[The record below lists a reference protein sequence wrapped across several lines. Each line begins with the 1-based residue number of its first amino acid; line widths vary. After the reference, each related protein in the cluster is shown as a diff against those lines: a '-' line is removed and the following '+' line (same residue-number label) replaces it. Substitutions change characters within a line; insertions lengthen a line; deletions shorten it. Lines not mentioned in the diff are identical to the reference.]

1 MMQSTNIVS
10 DKKINRITI
19 LNIIGTLA
27 YQGISFLLTPIL
39 TRALGSYDYGIIS
52 IYNTWV
58 NFLYPIIGLST
69 AIVIPRIK
77 MSVPEEEQPS
87 YISSL
92 AGLSTISFVFFGCLT
107 LLFSSMIS
115 RIIGLEPIVLVMLVI
130 HGFGLTLVKFIVSF
144 YIQYQKTLKQFAFT
158 IVVSFATCVSTLL
171 LLRFISRPEQKYLCQ
186 IIGFAIPYFLA
197 GLLALLILLRRGKKI
212 VRLDVWKMALPICL
226 PIIFHSTSQIV
237 LGQSDKIMIQ
247 MMLENGV
254 SLAGIYGFAHTVT
267 SGGSILWTALN
278 NAWSPY
284 YFDLLKKQ
292 QFEVIEKKSNR
303 YMFLFT
309 SLYCG
314 FYLII
319 PEFVK
324 IMGGS
329 GFWSSIDVI
338 PILYLNVYFIFLYSF
353 AVNYKIVTGNTVS
366 IAISTVAATLCNILL
381 NLILIPSIGMIGAAL
396 ASLISYGLLFLFHHL
411 SLTKYSG
418 SYNYAFKFYFGGLAP
433 VLCCTVVFYLC
444 KELWFIRWFIAAI
457 IGVLLL
463 LRIIKQKSLF

>member
-1 MMQSTNIVS
+1 MQSTNTVS

-39 TRALGSYDYGIIS
+39 TRALGSYDYGIIT

-58 NFLYPIIGLST
+58 NFIYPIIGLST

-77 MSVPEEEQPS
+77 MSIPEEEQPS

-92 AGLSTISFVFFGCLT
+92 AGLSTISFVLFGCLA
-107 LLFSSMIS
+107 LLFSSFIS
-115 RIIGLEPIVLVMLVI
+115 KAIGLEPIVLVMLVI

-158 IVVSFATCVSTLL
+158 IVVSFATCLSTLFL
-171 LLRFISRPEQKYLCQ
+171 LQFIARPEQKYLCQ
-186 IIGFAIPYFLA
+186 IIGFSIPYFLA
-197 GLLALLILLRRGKKI
+197 GLLALLILLRKGKKI
-212 VRLDVWKMALPICL
+212 VRIDVWKMALPICL

-254 SLAGIYGFAHTVT
+254 SLAGLYGFAHTIT

-284 YFDLLKKQ
+284 YYDLLKGH
-292 QFEVIEKKSNR
+292 QFDVIEKRSNR

-366 IAISTVAATLCNILL
+366 IAVSTVAATLCNILL
-381 NLILIPSIGMIGAAL
+381 NLIMIPALGMIGAAL

-418 SYNYAFKFYFGGLAP
+418 SYNYTFKYYFGGLTP
-433 VLCCTVVFYLC
+433 VLCCTAIFYLC
-444 KELWFIRWFIAAI
+444 KDMWFIRWSIAAL
-457 IGVLLL
+457 IGILLL
-463 LRIIKQKSLF
+463 LKIVKQKSLF